1 MDRISI
7 LIADDEQ
14 TVLDTLAAVVGLEPD
29 LEVVAQARDASS
41 AIDLA
46 SQQQPDVAILDVRM
60 PGGGGPR
67 AAREIIRRSPPT
79 RVLALSAHEDA
90 TTVLT
95 MLRAGAHGYVV
106 KGDSTQEIV
115 DAIHR
120 CFREEPTLSGSVT
133 NDLAHVLADGLHRI
147 TQGSRR
153 QRDRHGRV
161 RRILD
166 GNRLSMVFQPIV
178 DLKDGTL
185 AGVEALARIAS
196 RPARP
201 PDEWFAEADAVGLLR
216 EMELAAVRLALAE
229 LERLPITCYLSLN
242 ISPETAASPELAEV
256 LGSAPLE
263 RLMLEVTEHAPVDDY
278 TALTEALAPLREQG
292 RRVAVDDAGAG
303 FASLRHIVRLCPDL
317 VKLDITLI
325 RNIDGDEVRRAV
337 VSALAAFASQIG
349 ARLVAEGV
357 ETAEE
362 LAALKAI
369 GVRFAQ
375 GFYLGLPGEIPA
387 GIAGGWSKV
396 RMRTAGF
403 DGARASAPSP

>member
-1 MDRISI
+1 MDRISV

-29 LEVVAQARDASS
+29 LEVVGQARDAST
-41 AIDLA
+41 AIELA
-46 SQQQPDVAILDVRM
+46 SQEQPDVAILDVRM

-79 RVLALSAHEDA
+79 HVLALSAHEDA

-95 MLRAGAHGYVV
+95 MLRAGALGYVV

-120 CFREEPTLSGSVT
+120 CLREEPTLSGMVT
-133 NDLAHVLADGLHRI
+133 NDLAHALAEGLHRV

-153 QRDRHGRV
+153 QHDRHARV
-161 RRILD
+161 RRVLD

-178 DLKDGTL
+178 DLKDGTV
-185 AGVEALARIAS
+185 AGVEALARIAT
-196 RPARP
+196 RPTRP
-201 PDEWFAEADAVGLLR
+201 PNEWFAEAAAVGLLL
-216 EMELAAVRLALAE
+216 ELELAAIRAAVSN
-229 LERLPITCYLSLN
+229 LESLPEPCYLSVN
-242 ISPETAASPELAEV
+242 ISPETIVSSELAETLESV
-256 LGSAPLE
+256 PLD

-278 TALTEALAPLREQG
+278 VALTEALSPLRDQG
-292 RRVAVDDAGAG
+292 LRVAVDDAGAG

-317 VKLDITLI
+317 VKVDLSLI

-337 VSALAAFASQIG
+337 VTALAAFASQIG
-349 ARLVAEGV
+349 AKIVAEGV
-357 ETAEE
+357 ETAGE
-362 LAALKAI
+362 LAALRAI

-375 GFYLGLPGEIPA
+375 GYHLGVPGAIPA
-387 GIAGGWSKV
+387 NIADGWSKD
-396 RMRTAGF
+396 RPSTARAG
-403 DGARASAPSP
+403 GARASAPAP

>member
-29 LEVVAQARDASS
+29 LEVVAEARDAST
-41 AIDLA
+41 AIELA
-46 SQQQPDVAILDVRM
+46 AQQQPDVAILDVRM

-79 RVLALSAHEDA
+79 RVLALSVHEDA

-95 MLRAGAHGYVV
+95 MLRAGAHGYAV

-120 CFREEPTLSGSVT
+120 CLRDEPTLSGSVT
-133 NDLAHVLADGLHRI
+133 NDLAHVLAEGLHRV

-153 QRDRHGRV
+153 QRDRHARV
-161 RRILD
+161 QRVLD

-178 DLKDGTL
+178 DLKDGTI
-185 AGVEALARIAS
+185 AGVEALARIAT
-196 RPARP
+196 RPTRP
-201 PDEWFAEADAVGLLR
+201 PNEWFAEAAAVGLLL
-216 EMELAAVRLALAE
+216 ELELAAIEAAVAH
-229 LERLPITCYLSLN
+229 LESLPESCYLSVN
-242 ISPETAASPELAEV
+242 ISPETIVSSELAEALASV
-256 LGSAPLE
+256 PLE

-278 TALTEALAPLREQG
+278 ATLTEALSPLRAEG
-292 RRVAVDDAGAG
+292 LRVAVDDAGAG

-317 VKLDITLI
+317 VKVDLTLI

-349 ARLVAEGV
+349 AKIVAEGV
-357 ETAEE
+357 ETAGE
-362 LAALKAI
+362 LAALRAI

-375 GFYLGLPGEIPA
+375 GFHLGVPGAIPA
-387 GIAGGWSKV
+387 NIDDGWFKDRPGTVRVGG
-396 RMRTAGF
+396 G
-403 DGARASAPSP
+403 RASAPAP

>member
-1 MDRISI
+1 MDPISI

-29 LEVVAQARDASS
+29 LEVVAEARDAST
-41 AIDLA
+41 AIELA
-46 SQQQPDVAILDVRM
+46 AQAQPDVAILDVRM

-120 CFREEPTLSGSVT
+120 CLREEPTLSGSVT
-133 NDLAHVLADGLHRI
+133 NDLAHALAEGLQQV

-153 QRDRHGRV
+153 QRDRHARV
-161 RRILD
+161 QRVID

-178 DLKDGTL
+178 DLKDGTV
-185 AGVEALARIAS
+185 AGVEALARIAT
-196 RPARP
+196 RPTRP
-201 PDEWFAEADAVGLLR
+201 PNEWFAEAAAVGLLL
-216 EMELAAVRLALAE
+216 ELELAAVGAAAAHLSE
-229 LERLPITCYLSLN
+229 LPESCYLSVN
-242 ISPETAASPELAEV
+242 ISPDTIVSSELHGLLASL
-256 LGSAPLE
+256 PLD

-278 TALTEALAPLREQG
+278 AALNDALSALRAHG
-292 RRVAVDDAGAG
+292 LRIAVDDAGAG
-303 FASLRHIVRLCPDL
+303 FASLRHIVRLSPDL
-317 VKLDITLI
+317 VKVDLTLI

-337 VSALAAFASQIG
+337 VTALAAFASQIG
-349 ARLVAEGV
+349 AKIVAEGV
-357 ETAEE
+357 ETAGE
-362 LAALKAI
+362 LAALRAI

-375 GFYLGLPGEIPA
+375 GYHLGVPGAIPA
-387 GIAGGWSKV
+387 NFAEGWSKV
-396 RMRTAGF
+396 RPGTVRVAQ
-403 DGARASAPSP
+403 ARASAPAP

>member
-29 LEVVAQARDASS
+29 LEVVAEARDAST
-41 AIDLA
+41 AIELA
-46 SQQQPDVAILDVRM
+46 AQEQPDVAILDVRM

-79 RVLALSAHEDA
+79 RVLALSAHEDS

-120 CFREEPTLSGSVT
+120 CLREEPTLSGSVT
-133 NDLAHVLADGLHRI
+133 NDLAHALAEGLHQV

-153 QRDRHGRV
+153 QRDRHARV
-161 RRILD
+161 RRVID
-166 GNRLSMVFQPIV
+166 GDRLSMVFQPIV
-178 DLKDGTL
+178 DLKDGTI
-185 AGVEALARIAS
+185 AGVEALARVAT
-196 RPARP
+196 RPTRP
-201 PDEWFAEADAVGLLR
+201 PNEWFAEAAAVGLLL
-216 EMELAAVRLALAE
+216 ELELAAIRAAVAHLD
-229 LERLPITCYLSLN
+229 RLPETCYLSVN
-242 ISPETAASPELAEV
+242 ISPETIIASELHGLLAS
-256 LGSAPLE
+256 LPLE

-278 TALTEALAPLREQG
+278 AALADALSPLRAQG
-292 RRVAVDDAGAG
+292 MRVAVDDAGAG

-317 VKLDITLI
+317 VKVDLTLI

-337 VSALAAFASQIG
+337 VTALAAFASQIG
-349 ARLVAEGV
+349 ARIVAEGV

-362 LAALKAI
+362 VAALRAI

-375 GFYLGLPGEIPA
+375 GFHLGVPGAIPA
-387 GIAGGWSKV
+387 SIADGWA
-396 RMRTAGF
+396 RDRPGTPRAGT
-403 DGARASAPSP
+403 ARASAPAS

>member
-1 MDRISI
+1 MDRISV

-29 LEVVAQARDASS
+29 LEVVGQARDAST
-41 AIDLA
+41 AIELA
-46 SQQQPDVAILDVRM
+46 SQEQPDVAILDVRM

-79 RVLALSAHEDA
+79 HVLALSAHEDA

-95 MLRAGAHGYVV
+95 MLRAGALGYVV

-120 CFREEPTLSGSVT
+120 CLREEPTLSGMVT
-133 NDLAHVLADGLHRI
+133 NDLAHALAEGLHRV

-153 QRDRHGRV
+153 QHDRHARV
-161 RRILD
+161 RRVLD

-178 DLKDGTL
+178 DLKDGTV
-185 AGVEALARIAS
+185 AGVEALARIAT
-196 RPARP
+196 RPTRP
-201 PDEWFAEADAVGLLR
+201 PNEWFAEAAAVGLLL
-216 EMELAAVRLALAE
+216 ELELAAIRAAVSN
-229 LERLPITCYLSLN
+229 LESLPEPCYLSVN
-242 ISPETAASPELAEV
+242 ISPETIVSSELAETLESV
-256 LGSAPLE
+256 PLD

-278 TALTEALAPLREQG
+278 VALTEALSPLRDQG
-292 RRVAVDDAGAG
+292 LRVAVDDAGAG

-317 VKLDITLI
+317 VKVDLSLI

-337 VSALAAFASQIG
+337 VTALAAFASQIG
-349 ARLVAEGV
+349 AKIVAEGV
-357 ETAEE
+357 ETAGE
-362 LAALKAI
+362 LAALRAI

-375 GFYLGLPGEIPA
+375 GYHLGVPGAIPA
-387 GIAGGWSKV
+387 NMADGWSKD
-396 RMRTAGF
+396 RPSTARAG
-403 DGARASAPSP
+403 GARASSPAP